1 MTIRHYK
8 CKFEKK
14 IIELCENMA
23 SVKATTEATRKEI
36 NGNLKAF
43 QRHVDHGVRWRVG
56 ILIISATL
64 LLSIAGAIYSYGKI
78 SQTVEHHN
86 RIIMTVI
93 KEN

>member
-1 MTIRHYK
+1 MTVKHYK

-14 IIELCENMA
+14 IIEICENVA
-23 SVKATTEATRKEI
+23 SIKATGEATRREI

-64 LLSIAGAIYSYGKI
+64 VISIAGAIYSYGKI
-78 SQTVEHHN
+78 AQTVKHHDK
-86 RIIMTVI
+86 IIMTVI